1 MLVSEIGQVASIS
14 NLLLTRKFIH
24 FGVIFA
30 LSLAL
35 RCLLRAPR
43 AKELTSAAVISL
55 SCLSIAMITGRQI
68 EASRFNMTDIVFD
81 KKNVRSLLHI

>member
-24 FGVIFA
+24 FGKIFT

-35 RCLLRAPR
+35 RGLLRAPG
-43 AKELTSAAVISL
+43 AKQLTSAAVISL
-55 SCLSIAMITGRQI
+55 SCLSIAMITGGQI
-68 EASRFNMTDIVFD
+68 ESSRFDMTDIVFD
-81 KKNVRSLLHI
+81 KKNVCFLLHI